1 MNLLF
6 LIILMFFHLSK
17 GKNQCNLLGP
27 LKRGISQNIEGS
39 GYCIYLYNL
48 EYEDKEEI
56 ELKVTIYNGYFTED
70 AIYYGKS
77 NYTFNKRDPLYL
89 PKEKKF
95 NSSNYG
101 NYLNDTYYNYFT
113 YYFIIEKFKA
123 NYTHISLPR
132 FVVSEKGYIE
142 VSVYKLVEKDDSFPI
157 WAIITIVIGGVVLLA
172 ILILVI
178 IHFTKKNKN
187 KNFDSNPVNDNSKPI
202 NDFTPNVNIYPET
215 SIEYPSPE
223 LDSPSENNISP
234 PPAIDYPDAI
244 TDYPLPMNHI
254 G

>member
-39 GYCIYLYNL
+39 GYCIYLYNY

-56 ELKVTIYNGYFTED
+56 EIKVTIYNGYFTED
-70 AIYYGKS
+70 AIYYGRS
-77 NYTFNKRDPLYL
+77 NNTFNKRDPLYI

-101 NYLNDTYYNYFT
+101 NYFNNTYYDFFT
-113 YYFIIEKFKA
+113 YYFIIEKFKTS
-123 NYTHISLPR
+123 YTHISLPR
-132 FVVSEKGYIE
+132 FVVSEGGYIE
-142 VSVYKLVEKDDSFPI
+142 VSVYKLIENDDSLPT
-157 WAIITIVIGGVVLLA
+157 WAIIVIVIGSVVLLS

-178 IHFTKKNKN
+178 IHFIQKYKN
-187 KNFDSNPVNDNSKPI
+187 KNFDSKLDNDNSKPI
-202 NDFTPNVNIYPET
+202 NDSTPNVNIYPET

-223 LDSPSENNISP
+223 LDYPAENNISP
-234 PPAIDYPDAI
+234 PPSI
-244 TDYPLPMNHI
+244 N
-254 G
+254 